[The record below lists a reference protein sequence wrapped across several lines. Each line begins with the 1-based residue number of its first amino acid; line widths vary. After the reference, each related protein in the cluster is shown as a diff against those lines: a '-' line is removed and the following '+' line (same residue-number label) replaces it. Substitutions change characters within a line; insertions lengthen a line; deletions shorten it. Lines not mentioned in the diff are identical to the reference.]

1 MGTTGS
7 VPGSRGHVAVVL
19 RHIGERCRSFA
30 HREQLDVEYLKF
42 WTYSNAMME
51 GRGGSPSVRLVH
63 ELIQRTWPCYV
74 WIWEVDVNRFRT
86 AAA

>member
-1 MGTTGS
+1 MGTMGS
-7 VPGSRGHVAVVL
+7 VPGSRERVAVAL
-19 RHIGERCRSFA
+19 RHKGERCRSFA

-42 WTYSNAMME
+42 GTYSNAMME
-51 GRGGSPSVRLVH
+51 GTSPSVRLVH